1 MIRPRRFDRRFDP
14 RLLAAAA
21 LVPIALAA
29 CQTGSGASATPD
41 TMMSA
46 SPDTMM
52 SASPDTM
59 MSASPDS
66 MMSHSPDAM
75 GSGMS
80 EASATPSQ

>member
-1 MIRPRRFDRRFDP
+1 MIRSRRFDP

-52 SASPDTM
+52 SASPD
-59 MSASPDS
+59 S

-80 EASATPSQ
+80 EASPTPSQ

>member
-1 MIRPRRFDRRFDP
+1 MNRPRRSDLRVV
-14 RLLAAAA
+14 AAAA
-21 LVPIALAA
+21 LVPIVLAA

-41 TMMSA
+41 TMMSH

-59 MSASPDS
+59 MS
-66 MMSHSPDAM
+66 HSPDAM

-80 EASATPSQ
+80 DASASPSQ